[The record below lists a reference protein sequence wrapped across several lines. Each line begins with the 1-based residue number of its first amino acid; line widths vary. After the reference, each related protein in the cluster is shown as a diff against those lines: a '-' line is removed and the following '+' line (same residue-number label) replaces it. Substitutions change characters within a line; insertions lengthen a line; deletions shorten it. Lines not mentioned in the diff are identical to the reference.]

1 MSENV
6 FSIARE
12 FSPNPGPRWKR
23 QGANSGE
30 ALRPKLLHVLQSRHG
45 RIKVLLDGT
54 KGMGSSF
61 LDEAFGGLIRYH
73 GQTRDELRKRFNFIS
88 EIDPSYICTIYDSL
102 DRAQQEVDKGR

>member
-1 MSENV
+1 MSETV
-6 FSIARE
+6 FSIAKE

-30 ALRPKLLHVLQSRHG
+30 ALRPKLLQVLRSTHG
-45 RIKVLLDGT
+45 RVVVHLDGT

-73 GQTRDELRKRFNFIS
+73 GQTKDELKKRFDFVS
-88 EIDPSYICTIYDSL
+88 KVDPSYICTIFDSL
-102 DRAQQEVDKGR
+102 DRAQREVDQAH